1 MTRDL
6 DSLLRGADPLGD
18 ASADDALLPRLR
30 ARVDAERAGA
40 LPLRRRPRWVRRAA
54 LVAAA
59 AAVVTAVPLVV
70 STLDDG
76 RDGPPALLAP
86 AVAATIGADGTISCV
101 GSYTASVPV
110 EDARV
115 RLLPDRLPEGW
126 SYDELFA
133 RQDDPAACGPV
144 SLAALRTDATGLVT
158 GRVSVTGPIAA
169 EVDRRGFRNAA
180 EDTLF
185 GRSAQRFDATAEAT
199 EYHHWVFSDAQ
210 GQWAAEASGMPLDE
224 ARRTLASVAIDG
236 PQVTWDAATAEP
248 GWTLVHL
255 RTGPPYGTVPGR
267 FTWYVELMDGA
278 QRRSLDVTVADPPV
292 PLVAGAGIGE
302 QVTTLDGHP
311 AVLLPVRTAGP
322 VAPGTET
329 DVPGGTSTQ
338 HVLVEVAPGTVA
350 HSMAFDDDLAD
361 VEAMLTSLRQVPAD
375 DPRIEEHAVE

>member
-6 DSLLRGADPLGD
+6 DALLRGADPLGD
-18 ASADDALLPRLR
+18 RSPDDDALLRPLR
-30 ARVDAERAGA
+30 ERVDAERAGA
-40 LPLRRRPRWVRRAA
+40 VPLRRRPRWVHRAA

-70 STLDDG
+70 STLGDG

-86 AVAATIGADGTISCV
+86 AVAATIGADGTISCQ
-101 GSYTASVPV
+101 GSYTAAVPV

-144 SLAALRTDATGLVT
+144 SLAALRTDATGVVT

-169 EVDRRGFRNAA
+169 DVDRGGFVSSLP
-180 EDTLF
+180 DTLF
-185 GRSAQRFDATAEAT
+185 GRPARRFDATAEGT
-199 EYHHWVFSDAQ
+199 EYHHWIFSDEQ

-224 ARRTLASVAIDG
+224 ARQTLAAATIDG

-248 GWTLVHL
+248 GWRLVHL
-255 RTGPPYGTVPGR
+255 RTGPPYGIVPGR
-267 FTWYVELMDGA
+267 FTWYVDLMDGA
-278 QRRSLDVTVADPPV
+278 QPRSLDVTVTDPPV
-292 PLVAGAGIGE
+292 PLIAIAGIGE

-311 AVLLPVRTAGP
+311 AVLLPLRTTGP
-322 VAPGTET
+322 VAPGTMT

-338 HVLVEVAPGTVA
+338 HVLVELAPGTVA
-350 HSMAFDDDLAD
+350 HCMAFDDLAD
-361 VEAMLTSLRQVPAD
+361 VEEMLASLRQVPAD
-375 DPRIEEHAVE
+375 DPRIEEHGVD